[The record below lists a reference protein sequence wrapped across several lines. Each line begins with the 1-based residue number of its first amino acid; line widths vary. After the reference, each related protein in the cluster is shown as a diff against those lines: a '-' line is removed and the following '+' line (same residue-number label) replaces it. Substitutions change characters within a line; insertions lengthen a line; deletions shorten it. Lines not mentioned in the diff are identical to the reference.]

1 MGTWHRTSPKHPAA
15 HLEEMVF
22 RFNRRKRAD
31 LVHWYTA
38 THDYCPRFD
47 FSTIDGLGSRWPK
60 SSSLQHAQ
68 GKSVGHPQ
76 NQKRIPRAAA
86 LVMTA
91 SKKATAGLL
100 EVSGV
105 NALRMTSGGRR
116 DPSWVRRKPAQDHS
130 AGTMRGKD
138 AHAPI
143 LKNAPPHA
151 QGKRVGHPQNQK
163 QIPRAAALVMT
174 ASRKAIA
181 ELLEA

>member
-68 GKSVGHPQ
+68 GKSVGHPE

-116 DPSWVRRKPAQDHS
+116 DPSWVRRKPARSDS
-130 AGTMRGKD
+130 ARTMRGKT
-138 AHAPI
+138 HTNPH
-143 LKNAPPHA
+143 LKMTLHTL
-151 QGKRVGHPQNQK
+151 
-163 QIPRAAALVMT
+163 RARGWGTRKPKADPSRCGARDDSVEKAT
-174 ASRKAIA
+174 AG
-181 ELLEA
+181 LLEV